1 MGVANRSETWRLT
14 RLRWCQTWGFKTSA
28 HKPVGGVTE
37 TTYLLHFTLD
47 FLKVSG
53 LRWKFHIGCEQ
64 QNTSALSISHQQ
76 VEVSMALSWH
86 APLPDSWKWWE
97 LQVWG
102 SVLAEPITC
111 MFHISPLILYSGG
124 QEWKERLT
132 QLEPLHS
139 LKEATEILL

>member
-14 RLRWCQTWGFKTSA
+14 CLRWCQTWDFKTSA

-37 TTYLLHFTLD
+37 TTYFLHFRLSEGFRASVEISYWMWTTKHFSLVY
-47 FLKVSG
+47 FP
-53 LRWKFHIGCEQ
+53 
-64 QNTSALSISHQQ
+64 SAGR
-76 VEVSMALSWH
+76 SMALSWH
-86 APLPDSWKWWE
+86 APLPDSWQWWE

-124 QEWKERLT
+124 QECKASLI
-132 QLEPLHS
+132 QLQPLHS